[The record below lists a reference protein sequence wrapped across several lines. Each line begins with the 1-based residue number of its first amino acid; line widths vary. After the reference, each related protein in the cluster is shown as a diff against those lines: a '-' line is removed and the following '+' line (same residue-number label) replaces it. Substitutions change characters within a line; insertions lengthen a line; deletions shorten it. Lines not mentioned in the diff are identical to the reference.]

1 MINVSIANHNTTI
14 PNSISSSLRNRMP
27 ISSSLSSPSI
37 LPNLNPP
44 RLLQFRTKF
53 QTKQQYLLP
62 KLRIRSSTRTTH
74 TLQFLK
80 PYLVS
85 QHKPI
90 LCGWLCS
97 AVSVY
102 SLSNLLSKFSAIT
115 TATTAVDAAQG
126 FALGG
131 LVLTRLVATYAQHSL
146 LWEASLNAVYNL
158 RAHVFDRVLHR
169 ELAYF
174 EANDAVSAGDI
185 AYRIT
190 AEASDLGL
198 TLYALLNV
206 STIPHFTMEFLRY

>member
-1 MINVSIANHNTTI
+1 
-14 PNSISSSLRNRMP
+14 SS
-27 ISSSLSSPSI
+27 
-37 LPNLNPP
+37 
-44 RLLQFRTKF
+44 TA
-53 QTKQQYLLP
+53 
-62 KLRIRSSTRTTH
+62 TRTTH

-80 PYLVS
+80 PYLLS

-97 AVSVY
+97 AISVY
-102 SLSNLLSKFSAIT
+102 SLSNLVSKFSTIT
-115 TATTAVDAAQG
+115 TATTIDATAQG

-131 LVLTRLVATYAQHSL
+131 LVLARLIATYAQHAL

-158 RAHVFDRVLHR
+158 RVHVFDRVLRR

-190 AEASDLGL
+190 AEASDVAL
-198 TLYALLNV
+198 TLYALLN
-206 STIPHFTMEFLRY
+206 